1 MFAIAFIGILS
12 LIGLYRMDAFK
23 TIENNTPE
31 SCRALIMDGS
41 AEDIEID
48 YERGYAY
55 LSIQDRAA
63 LIRGEMVQG
72 RIVKINLNKKPY
84 EITSALNEQP
94 DHLWPHGISLH
105 IDEKGKRH
113 LAVINHPKNR
123 GLEPENVDLFS
134 EENNGIFKYITTISD
149 PLFKS
154 PNDLLL
160 VSKNQFYVGNDKG
173 GETSLDKIQ
182 ENLGRPMSNIAY
194 FDGNSTSVAARNLSQ
209 VSGINISKDQN
220 LIFAS
225 ETTAKRISV
234 FHRNMDN
241 GTLKKIHRIKLD
253 GSPDN
258 INVSEDNS
266 LVVATIPKVMALIQ
280 HFIALQKGEIKPSPS
295 QVIQIKYKTTV
306 EHDDSTLRELKVRDL
321 EKNEL
326 FMSDGT
332 DISTAS
338 VGAIL
343 DNRLFIGSIDD
354 NKILICDL

>member
-1 MFAIAFIGILS
+1 
-12 LIGLYRMDAFK
+12 MDAFK
-23 TIENNTPE
+23 TIDNNTPE

-84 EITSALNEQP
+84 EIISALSEQP
-94 DHLWPHGISLH
+94 QHLRPHGISLH
-105 IDEKGKRH
+105 IDNKGKRH

-134 EENNGIFKYITTISD
+134 EENNGIFKHTKTISD

-173 GETSLDKIQ
+173 GETSFDKIQ

-194 FDGNSTSVAARNLSQ
+194 FDGNSTSVAAKNLSQ

>member
-1 MFAIAFIGILS
+1 
-12 LIGLYRMDAFK
+12 MDAFK

-31 SCRALIMDGS
+31 SCSSLVMDGS

-48 YERGYAY
+48 YARGYAY
-55 LSIQDRAA
+55 LSVQDRAA

-94 DHLWPHGISLH
+94 EHLRPHGISLH
-105 IDEKGKRH
+105 IDDRGKRH

-123 GLEPENVDLFS
+123 GLEPENIDLFS
-134 EENNGIFKYITTISD
+134 EENNGVFKYIKTISD
-149 PLFKS
+149 PLFQS

>member
-1 MFAIAFIGILS
+1 
-12 LIGLYRMDAFK
+12 MDAFK

-31 SCRALIMDGS
+31 SCSSLVMDGS

-48 YERGYAY
+48 YARGYAY
-55 LSIQDRAA
+55 LSVQDRAA

-72 RIVKINLNKKPY
+72 RIVKINLNKQPY

-94 DHLWPHGISLH
+94 EHLRPHGISLH
-105 IDEKGKRH
+105 IDDRGKRH
-113 LAVINHPKNR
+113 LAVINHPKKR

-134 EENNGIFKYITTISD
+134 EENNGVFKYIKTISD
-149 PLFKS
+149 PLFQS

-173 GETSLDKIQ
+173 GKTSLDKIQ

-194 FDGNSTSVAARNLSQ
+194 FDGNSTKVAAKNLSQ

-225 ETTAKRISV
+225 ETTAKRIAV
-234 FHRNMDN
+234 FHRNVDD
-241 GTLKKIHRIKLD
+241 GTLKKIHRIKLN

-295 QVIQIKYKTTV
+295 QVLQIKYKTNGANLAATV
-306 EHDDSTLRELKVRDL
+306 FVGDV

-338 VGAIL
+338 VGAIW
-343 DNRLFIGSIDD
+343 DKRLFIGSIDD

>member
-1 MFAIAFIGILS
+1 MVAFTFVGILS
-12 LIGLYRMDAFK
+12 LIGLYRMDTFK
-23 TIENNTPE
+23 IIEHNTPE

-94 DHLWPHGISLH
+94 EHLRPHGISLH
-105 IDEKGKRH
+105 IDDKGKRH
-113 LAVINHPKNR
+113 LAVINHPKDR

-134 EENNGIFKYITTISD
+134 EENNGIFKYTKTISD

-194 FDGNSTSVAARNLSQ
+194 FDGNSTSVAASNLSQ

-234 FHRNMDN
+234 FHRNADT
-241 GTLKKIHRIKLD
+241 GELKKIHRIKLD

-306 EHDDSTLRELKVRDL
+306 EHDDSTLRELKIRDL
-321 EKNEL
+321 ETNEL

-338 VGAIL
+338 VGAIWN
-343 DNRLFIGSIDD
+343 NRLFIGSIDD

>member
-1 MFAIAFIGILS
+1 
-12 LIGLYRMDAFK
+12 
-23 TIENNTPE
+23 
-31 SCRALIMDGS
+31 
-41 AEDIEID
+41 
-48 YERGYAY
+48 
-55 LSIQDRAA
+55 
-63 LIRGEMVQG
+63 
-72 RIVKINLNKKPY
+72 
-84 EITSALNEQP
+84 
-94 DHLWPHGISLH
+94 
-105 IDEKGKRH
+105 
-113 LAVINHPKNR
+113 
-123 GLEPENVDLFS
+123 
-134 EENNGIFKYITTISD
+134 
-149 PLFKS
+149 
-154 PNDLLL
+154 
-160 VSKNQFYVGNDKG
+160 
-173 GETSLDKIQ
+173 
-182 ENLGRPMSNIAY
+182 
-194 FDGNSTSVAARNLSQ
+194 
-209 VSGINISKDQN
+209 

>member
-1 MFAIAFIGILS
+1 MAFIGVLS

-23 TIENNTPE
+23 TIQNNTPE
-31 SCRALIMDGS
+31 FCEVFNMDGS

-84 EITSALNEQP
+84 EITSALNKQP
-94 DHLWPHGISLH
+94 EHLRPHGISLH
-105 IDEKGKRH
+105 IDNRGKRH
-113 LAVINHPKNR
+113 LAIINHPKNR
-123 GLEPENVDLFS
+123 GIEPENIDLFS
-134 EENNGIFKYITTISD
+134 EENNGVFKYVETISD
-149 PLFKS
+149 PLFQS

-194 FDGNSTSVAARNLSQ
+194 FDGNSTSVAAKNLSQ